1 MAAELKN
8 NEYATLK
15 FDGKEIE
22 LPVVTGTEGDK
33 ALDKRAPLV
42 IAMKDWIDQEYEDG
56 RQNVMTDKELE
67 EMLERLAPGSFRT
80 R

>member
-1 MAAELKN
+1 MPVLN
-8 NEYATLK
+8 
-15 FDGKEIE
+15 
-22 LPVVTGTEGDK
+22 LPAGFFPFRLPEDKKVTKKD
-33 ALDKRAPLV
+33 AIVL
-42 IAMKDWIDQEYEDG
+42 AMKDWIDQEYEDG